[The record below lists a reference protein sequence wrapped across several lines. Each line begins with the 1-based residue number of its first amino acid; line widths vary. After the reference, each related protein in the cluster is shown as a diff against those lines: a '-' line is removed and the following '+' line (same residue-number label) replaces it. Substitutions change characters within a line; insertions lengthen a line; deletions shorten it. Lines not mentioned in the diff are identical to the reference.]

1 MSGALDDIFQSIYSS
16 VVEAQ
21 NTIESHYLG
30 EIVDDYF
37 EKDGTP
43 KVIIVKLPG
52 QDGKLKDVH
61 IPAISLVPHQGILID
76 EVEVEMKVKLSGS
89 EEEKD
94 SKGQKQGKLKKII
107 TDFSNREGGKEL
119 ATIRVKFR
127 GEKPP
132 EGLARI
138 KDNFCLLYT
147 SPSPRD
153 RTRSRMPSSA

>member
-43 KVIIVKLPG
+43 KVIVVKLPG
-52 QDGKLKDVH
+52 QDGKPKDVS

-119 ATIRVKFR
+119 ATIRVKFK
-127 GEKPP
+127 GEQPP
-132 EGLARI
+132 EGLAHI
-138 KDNFCLLYT
+138 KDNLIKLIPT
-147 SPSPRD
+147 
-153 RTRSRMPSSA
+153 

>member
-21 NTIESHYLG
+21 NTIESHYLCK
-30 EIVDDYF
+30 IVDDYF

-43 KVIIVKLPG
+43 KVIVVKLPG
-52 QDGKLKDVH
+52 QDGKPKDVS

-119 ATIRVKFR
+119 ATIRVKFK
-127 GEKPP
+127 GEQPP

-138 KDNFCLLYT
+138 KDNLIKLIPT
-147 SPSPRD
+147 
-153 RTRSRMPSSA
+153 

>member
-30 EIVDDYF
+30 EIVEDYF
-37 EKDGTP
+37 EKDGSP
-43 KVIIVKLPG
+43 KMIRVKMPG
-52 QDGKLKDVH
+52 KEGKLQEIHV
-61 IPAISLVPHQGILID
+61 PAISLVPHQGILID

-107 TDFSNREGGKEL
+107 TDFSNRDGGKEL
-119 ATIRVKFR
+119 ATIRVKFK
-127 GEKPP
+127 GSDPP

-138 KDNFCLLYT
+138 KDNLIKFI
-147 SPSPRD
+147 PS
-153 RTRSRMPSSA
+153 

>member
-43 KVIIVKLPG
+43 KVIVVKLPG
-52 QDGKLKDVH
+52 HDGKPKDVS

-76 EVEVEMKVKLSGS
+76 EVEVELKVKLSGS

-119 ATIRVKFR
+119 ATIRVKFK
-127 GEKPP
+127 GEQPP

-138 KDNFCLLYT
+138 KDSLIKLIPT
-147 SPSPRD
+147 
-153 RTRSRMPSSA
+153 

>member
-30 EIVDDYF
+30 EIVEDYF
-37 EKDGTP
+37 EKDGSP
-43 KVIIVKLPG
+43 KMIRVKMPG
-52 QDGKLKDVH
+52 KEGKLQEIHV
-61 IPAISLVPHQGILID
+61 PAISLVPHQGILID

-107 TDFSNREGGKEL
+107 TDFSNRDGGKEL
-119 ATIRVKFR
+119 ATISVKFK
-127 GEKPP
+127 GKEPP

-138 KDNFCLLYT
+138 KDNLIKFIPT
-147 SPSPRD
+147 
-153 RTRSRMPSSA
+153 

>member
-43 KVIIVKLPG
+43 KVIVVKLPG
-52 QDGKLKDVH
+52 QDGKPKDVS
-61 IPAISLVPHQGILID
+61 IPPISLVPHQGILID

-119 ATIRVKFR
+119 ATIRVKFK
-127 GEKPP
+127 GEQPP

-138 KDNFCLLYT
+138 KDNLIKLIPT
-147 SPSPRD
+147 
-153 RTRSRMPSSA
+153 

>member
-43 KVIIVKLPG
+43 KVIVVKLPG
-52 QDGKLKDVH
+52 QDGKPKDVS

-127 GEKPP
+127 GEQPP

-138 KDNFCLLYT
+138 KDNLIKVI
-147 SPSPRD
+147 
-153 RTRSRMPSSA
+153 RT

>member
-61 IPAISLVPHQGILID
+61 IPAISLVPHQCILID

-127 GEKPP
+127 GEQPP
-132 EGLARI
+132 EGLARR
-138 KDNFCLLYT
+138 KDNLIKVIPT
-147 SPSPRD
+147 
-153 RTRSRMPSSA
+153 

>member
-43 KVIIVKLPG
+43 KVIVVKLPG

-138 KDNFCLLYT
+138 KDNLIKVIPT
-147 SPSPRD
+147 
-153 RTRSRMPSSA
+153 

>member
-94 SKGQKQGKLKKII
+94 SKGQKQGKLK
-107 TDFSNREGGKEL
+107 
-119 ATIRVKFR
+119 
-127 GEKPP
+127 
-132 EGLARI
+132 
-138 KDNFCLLYT
+138 
-147 SPSPRD
+147 
-153 RTRSRMPSSA
+153 

>member
-37 EKDGTP
+37 EIDGTP

-127 GEKPP
+127 GEQPP

-138 KDNFCLLYT
+138 KDNLIKVIPT
-147 SPSPRD
+147 
-153 RTRSRMPSSA
+153 

>member
-30 EIVDDYF
+30 EIVEDYF
-37 EKDGTP
+37 EKDGSP
-43 KVIIVKLPG
+43 KMIRVKMPG
-52 QDGKLKDVH
+52 KEGKLQEIHV
-61 IPAISLVPHQGILID
+61 PAISLVPHQGILID

-94 SKGQKQGKLKKII
+94 SKGQKRGKLKKII
-107 TDFSNREGGKEL
+107 TDFSNRDGGKEL
-119 ATIRVKFR
+119 ATIRVKFK
-127 GEKPP
+127 GSDPP

-138 KDNFCLLYT
+138 KDNLIKFI
-147 SPSPRD
+147 P
-153 RTRSRMPSSA
+153 A

>member
-30 EIVDDYF
+30 EIVEDYF
-37 EKDGTP
+37 EKDGSP
-43 KVIIVKLPG
+43 KMIRVKMPG
-52 QDGKLKDVH
+52 KEGKLQEIHV
-61 IPAISLVPHQGILID
+61 PAISLVPHQGILID

-107 TDFSNREGGKEL
+107 TDFSNRDGGKAL
-119 ATIRVKFR
+119 ATIRVKFK
-127 GEKPP
+127 GSDPP

-138 KDNFCLLYT
+138 KDNLIKFI
-147 SPSPRD
+147 P
-153 RTRSRMPSSA
+153 A

>member
-30 EIVDDYF
+30 EIVEDYF
-37 EKDGTP
+37 EKDGSP
-43 KVIIVKLPG
+43 KMIRVKMPG
-52 QDGKLKDVH
+52 KEGKLQEIHV
-61 IPAISLVPHQGILID
+61 PAISLVPHQGILID

-89 EEEKD
+89 DEEKD

-107 TDFSNREGGKEL
+107 TDFSNRDGGKEL
-119 ATIRVKFR
+119 ATIRVKFK
-127 GEKPP
+127 GSDPP

-138 KDNFCLLYT
+138 KDNLINFI
-147 SPSPRD
+147 P
-153 RTRSRMPSSA
+153 A

>member
-16 VVEAQ
+16 VVAAQ

-43 KVIIVKLPG
+43 KVIVVKLPG
-52 QDGKLKDVH
+52 QDGKPKDVS

-119 ATIRVKFR
+119 ATIRVKFK
-127 GEKPP
+127 GEQPP

-138 KDNFCLLYT
+138 KDNLIKLIPT
-147 SPSPRD
+147 
-153 RTRSRMPSSA
+153 